1 MQVAAVFHVLEGVE
15 LVVDVLLIGGRSGFV
30 QHIRHKAVIVAQG
43 LVILVEELKERVEV
57 GAVLQLER
65 CILDL
70 PAQILHLLRETG
82 DAVRDGPFQL
92 MDGSAVLFEL
102 LADAAE
108 LRLDL
113 AQVDLLDDG
122 LLRLATGAAA
132 EVDAEQIAARIFEHG
147 QHALPGVVILA
158 PVPAGVYAALDER
171 GAHFQT
177 GADDGADDGVRLRC
191 HGRQKPG
198 QQAQRQ
204 QQAHDAFFHRSSS
217 FLAWGKLEASV

>member
-1 MQVAAVFHVLEGVE
+1 MEHPTN
-15 LVVDVLLIGGRSGFV
+15 LI
-30 QHIRHKAVIVAQG
+30 IRDCTSQG
-43 LVILVEELKERVEV
+43 
-57 GAVLQLER
+57 
-65 CILDL
+65 
-70 PAQILHLLRETG
+70 
-82 DAVRDGPFQL
+82 
-92 MDGSAVLFEL
+92 S
-102 LADAAE
+102 E

-122 LLRLATGAAA
+122 LLRLAAGAAA
-132 EVDAEQIAARIFEHG
+132 EVDAEQIAARILEHG

-171 GAHFQT
+171 GTHFQT
-177 GADDGADDGVRLRC
+177 GADDGADDGVRLRG

-204 QQAHDAFFHRSSS
+204 QQAHDAFFYRSSS